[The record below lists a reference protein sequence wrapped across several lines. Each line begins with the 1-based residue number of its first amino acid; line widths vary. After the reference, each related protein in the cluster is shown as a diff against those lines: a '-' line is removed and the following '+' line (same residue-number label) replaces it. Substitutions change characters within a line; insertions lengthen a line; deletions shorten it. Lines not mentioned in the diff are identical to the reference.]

1 MFKIK
6 LLLLLFVNFRCLKKL
21 KVLVIKKLLIVLL
34 IELDNYNKL
43 VDVNNLF
50 KRRFVRIKE
59 VY

>member
-1 MFKIK
+1 MFFMFKIK

-34 IELDNYNKL
+34 IELNNYNNL

-50 KRRFVRIKE
+50 KRRFV
-59 VY
+59 

>member
-1 MFKIK
+1 MFFMFKIK

-34 IELDNYNKL
+34 IELDNYNNL

-50 KRRFVRIKE
+50 KRRFV
-59 VY
+59 

>member
-21 KVLVIKKLLIVLL
+21 KVLVIKNLLIVLL
-34 IELDNYNKL
+34 IELDNYDNF

-50 KRRFVRIKE
+50 KRSFV
-59 VY
+59 